1 MKYAASVEP
10 GERCASS
17 STPTCGSPASCGA
30 TVVQADYILSGDGH
44 LLDLGQYAGIPIVTV
59 RDFFAGEFPGLL
71 D

>member
-1 MKYAASVEP
+1 VQAPPIVKADP
-10 GERCASS
+10 DDDIFLHC
-17 STPTCGSPASCGA
+17 A